1 MWKSTIINN
10 RNFTRYI
17 IGEYTLLRLFC
28 KTNRNY
34 KLNKYNEILCSK
46 MSKQVVGDMMK
57 TFVSSVSA
65 VLPENLIR
73 KFMKYNPTS
82 QQLTIDEEIIS
93 LRNRNVH
100 LIGSGKAVQNM
111 AKEVENILST
121 KIKHGIISIPAGS
134 LSHKPTNPN
143 IFYHEGALNNLPDAN
158 ALSTAEKIREH
169 ITKLGNDDLLLVL
182 LSGGGSALLPL
193 PKPPITLDEKTA
205 LIKKL
210 ANAGADIKELN
221 TVRKRISDLKGG
233 QLGIKAH
240 PAQVICLV
248 LSDIVGDPLDLI
260 ASGPTTENED
270 DPSQAINVIMK
281 FKLMDQLPESIRTVL
296 NDTSK
301 KDEFPRENVKNYVIG
316 SNKISIAA
324 AVEEARKLN
333 YLPIP
338 LSDVVTGE
346 VKEIASEYA
355 KLTKLFCE
363 FLKGKLSI
371 DGLKLQIETCNVP
384 GIRSKVLENVS
395 LSPSSEDLCLI
406 LGGEITV
413 NVRGSGKGGR
423 NQQLALEF
431 SDALH
436 NAKDDFDNFNIYF
449 LSAGTDGID
458 GPTDAAGA
466 IGYLDLISDAQK
478 ENLDPHQYLA
488 ENDSY
493 NFYKKFKNGDFH
505 VVTGHTNTNV
515 MDIHLIVIRR
525 NK

>member
-10 RNFTRYI
+10 HNFTRYI
-17 IGEYTLLRLFC
+17 IGEYTSVRLIC
-28 KTNRNY
+28 YTNRNY
-34 KLNKYNEILCSK
+34 NLKKHKLMCSK

-73 KFMKYNPTS
+73 KFVKYNPTS
-82 QQLTIDEEIIS
+82 QQLTIDGETIN
-93 LRNRNVH
+93 LHNRNVH

-111 AKEVENILST
+111 AKEVDNILSS
-121 KIKHGIISIPAGS
+121 KIKHGIISIPVGS

-143 IFYHEGALNNLPDAN
+143 IIYHEGALNNLPDAK

-233 QLGIKAH
+233 QLGIKAQ
-240 PAQVICLV
+240 PAQVITLV

-270 DPSQAINVIMK
+270 DPSQAINIIKK

-296 NDTSK
+296 SETNK
-301 KDEFPRENVKNYVIG
+301 REEFPRNNVKNYVIG

-324 AVEEARKLN
+324 ALEQAKKFN
-333 YLPIP
+333 YLSIS
-338 LSDVVTGE
+338 LSDIVTGE

-355 KLTKLFCE
+355 NLTKLFCD

-371 DGLKLQIETCNVP
+371 DGLKQQMETCKVP
-384 GIRSKVLENVS
+384 GINSKALENVS
-395 LSPSSEDLCLI
+395 ISQSNKELCLI

-431 SDALH
+431 SNFLH
-436 NAKDDFDNFNIYF
+436 NAKDNFENFDIYF

-466 IGYLDLISDAQK
+466 IGYLDLISDAKK
-478 ENLDPHQYLA
+478 ENLNPHQYLA

-505 VVTGHTNTNV
+505 VMTGHTNTNV